1 MSEVKIRIMDKL
13 YILFLLIT
21 TGLIAIQFDNLSTE
35 ILDDSGQLFSYNKNK
50 YLCFLC
56 VVMYLIISMRDLSVG
71 SDTYG
76 YVKSFELL
84 NTSNGILFYD
94 RDPAFSILNYLLRHI
109 TSNGR
114 IYLFLVSWPLPLSFY
129 LLMKDEKQ
137 TCKFVYLG
145 FILLLLLEIF
155 AFSMAGIRQTIAIFF
170 TVLAYKFLDRDKI
183 IGFLISIAIGATF
196 HLSSILFLLVF
207 PLRKLKFG
215 VLHIALLLAFLVIV
229 KVNPDQIF
237 SIINGN
243 VLGEAYGSYGTVY
256 ESDASYTMMT
266 IQIILLCLL
275 LINRHIMYED
285 VSNRML
291 LNNAWL
297 GIIAGACSPVIA
309 EFFRIAF
316 YFSIYLCLLIP
327 KILFSMCNSTN
338 RRICCWGVFL
348 CAVSYMVFFT
358 NPLAGYSF
366 FW

>member
-21 TGLIAIQFDNLSTE
+21 TGIIAIQFDNLSTE

-50 YLCFLC
+50 YLCLLC

-94 RDPAFSILNYLLRHI
+94 RDPAFAILNYLLRHI

-145 FILLLLLEIF
+145 FVLLLLLEIF

-196 HLSSILFLLVF
+196 HLSSILFLLVL

-215 VLHIALLLAFLVIV
+215 VLHIALLIAFLIIV
-229 KVNPDQIF
+229 KVNPGQMLSF
-237 SIINGN
+237 VTSST
-243 VLGEAYGSYGTVY
+243 LGESYWTYGTVY
-256 ESDASYTMMT
+256 KSDASYTMMI
-266 IQIILLCLL
+266 IQISLLCLL
-275 LINRHIMYED
+275 LVDRRILCN
-285 VSNRML
+285 SATNTML

-297 GIIAGACSPVIA
+297 GIIAGACSPIIA

-327 KILFSMCNSTN
+327 KVLLNMEENN
-338 RRICCWGVFL
+338 KRICCAGVIMCTIL
-348 CAVSYMVFFT
+348 YMVIFT
-358 NPLAGYSF
+358 NPLAGYKF